1 MESYHQEDVHVRSLH
16 GRTQKLG
23 MIGGENWERKSEVL
37 KIFESFNPKRFLLE
51 SWPFLWLFTDVG
63 SKGHLGQ
70 APTLQ
75 MGKLRP
81 KSRSP
86 HSESVPGWG
95 LGL

>member
-1 MESYHQEDVHVRSLH
+1 MN

-63 SKGHLGQ
+63 SKGLSE
-70 APTLQ
+70 TS
-75 MGKLRP
+75 RP
-81 KSRSP
+81 ST
-86 HSESVPGWG
+86 HFADGETEAQE
-95 LGL
+95 